1 MRLSYIVLVA
11 AATLVATGN
20 ALSIEADVEN
30 RHLRSHK
37 VDSYNFEDAEE
48 RGGNDWKAVFKRLL
62 GNDAEYR
69 KTIFASWKGGMQTVD
84 DAATFMRGQGLKEAH
99 VQQLKDAYAA
109 YRRTN
114 RR

>member
-20 ALSIEADVEN
+20 ALSAEVNAEK

-48 RGGNDWKAVFKRLL
+48 RGGNDLKAMFKRMMS
-62 GNDAEYR
+62 NDIEFR
-69 KTIFASWKGGMQTVD
+69 KMIFGSWKDGMKSVD
-84 DAATFMRGQGLKEAH
+84 DAVVFMRDAGLKENH
-99 VQQLKDAYAA
+99 VKQLKAA
-109 YRRTN
+109 YEAYRGGR
-114 RR
+114 